1 MAPPT
6 VSLDRTRLVQLAT
19 IAVIL
24 AVYEGL
30 SRSGLFYQGA
40 IPPLAPIVTAFV
52 AELGR
57 PDFYANLWV
66 TAYEVVLGFVIAM
79 AAGVLFGIALGSAPF
94 LNRVLGPFIDSLAT
108 TPKIIFLPIAM
119 ILVGTG
125 PPSKVMMAALSA
137 LFPIMIAVAAGV
149 REIKPVFINV
159 GRSFRCN
166 WWQMVTKIY
175 LPSLAQPIV
184 VGARLGFGLCIVITL
199 LSEIKISKLG
209 LGFLT
214 IDAYNQYRIPQMYAL
229 LLIIFVIAVGSNG
242 LISRLASR

>member
-1 MAPPT
+1 MKP
-6 VSLDRTRLVQLAT
+6 DRTLLIQAATLALVLA
-19 IAVIL
+19 I
-24 AVYEGL
+24 YEGL

-40 IPPLAPIVTAFV
+40 IPPVAQVFGALV
-52 AELGR
+52 AELGK
-57 PDFYANLWV
+57 PALYVNLWV

-79 AAGVLFGIALGSAPF
+79 AAGVVAGIALGATPF
-94 LNRVLGPFIDSLAT
+94 LGRVFAPFIDSLAT

-119 ILVGTG
+119 LLVGTG

-149 REIKPVFINV
+149 REIKPVFIKV

-166 WWQMVTKIY
+166 WWQMMTKIY

-199 LSEIKISKLG
+199 LCEIKISKLG

-214 IDAYNQYRIPQMYAL
+214 IDAYNNYRIPQMYAL
-229 LLIIFVIAVGSNG
+229 LLLIFIIAVGTNA
-242 LISRLASR
+242 LISRVASR

>member
-1 MAPPT
+1 MS
-6 VSLDRTRLVQLAT
+6 VDRTRLVQLFTLAS
-19 IAVIL
+19 IL
-24 AVYEGL
+24 AIYEAL

-40 IPPLAPIVTAFV
+40 IPPLGQVFGALF
-52 AELGR
+52 AELAK
-57 PDFYANLWV
+57 PDLYANLWV
-66 TAYEVVLGFVIAM
+66 TAYEVLFGFIIAM
-79 AAGVLFGIALGSAPF
+79 GAGVLLGIALGATPF
-94 LNRVLGPFIDSLAT
+94 LGRVLAPFIDSLAT

-119 ILVGTG
+119 LLVGTG
-125 PPSKVMMAALSA
+125 PPSKVAMAALSA
-137 LFPIMIAVAAGV
+137 LFPITIAVAAGV

-166 WWQMVTKIY
+166 WWQMMTKIY

-199 LSEIKISKLG
+199 LCEIKISKLG

-229 LLIIFVIAVGSNG
+229 LLLIFIIAVGTNA